1 MAKRARKTKYDRYL
15 ETRLWNWKEKGCTN
29 PLSSQQLMAEL
40 RHYFGLKTSNR
51 KFRSKLMKK
60 IRRARERVSKRWN
73 RWQKNRKLWAEMLGV
88 DEKKIE
94 KMLRE
99 KLINNK
105 RDVER
110 LARCLKIMGRI

>member
-110 LARCLKIMGRI
+110 LARCLKIMERI